1 MKDQLLNEYIQMY
14 WETFKYLD
22 ELIAEPMKSYQ
33 VSFEQYLILR
43 DLANGHILEVTEIAR
58 QRDVSR
64 AAISRQ
70 LKTLLAQEL
79 VVQDRNATDRR
90 HFPIT
95 LTPKGQEV
103 TERLNFVIT
112 KRFAGWLKKLGERDA
127 RELLRIMQRIRTEI
141 IDDPE

>member
-79 VVQDRNATDRR
+79 VVQDRNAMRWRDSME
-90 HFPIT
+90 F
-95 LTPKGQEV
+95 V
-103 TERLNFVIT
+103 SERIS
-112 KRFAGWLKKLGERDA
+112 
-127 RELLRIMQRIRTEI
+127 
-141 IDDPE
+141 